1 MVIHTIRE
9 DYLKMEFNKT
19 IRIFL
24 GLEILSLL
32 VWGIPSTGCVKY
44 LYMEKEL
51 IPASGMEEGVLD
63 LGDHIN
69 VEFLYITLQCIH
81 TKNLLPRHTL
91 QNLLLS

>member
-32 VWGIPSTGCVKY
+32 VWAIPSTGCVKY

-63 LGDHIN
+63 LN
-69 VEFLYITLQCIH
+69 YTCVT
-81 TKNLLPRHTL
+81 
-91 QNLLLS
+91 